1 MKRSVHHS
9 LQDYALVLITCDYL
23 LPPVLLPPLV
33 SHHLS
38 FSSNLMKHTV
48 FLMRT
53 LHTTSSCNRIQ
64 LDAPLA
70 SQDPLWL
77 EGSSQSCR
85 EDMDSAANAC
95 RLSQPQPE
103 SGVCV
108 FCCVSLFC
116 FSTTSHPFSHVVPCF
131 SSLRFCGVRRGELWK
146 VSRGA

>member
-9 LQDYALVLITCDYL
+9 LQDYALVPMASWHEITL
-23 LPPVLLPPLV
+23 LPSPV

-70 SQDPLWL
+70 PQDPLWL

-103 SGVCV
+103 SGVWV

-116 FSTTSHPFSHVVPCF
+116 FSTTTSHPFSHVVPCF